1 MTPVKKH
8 IYHYNA
14 KSWVH
19 SSNFLVGDGI
29 YHSHNPIV
37 NVDALNSLRRQ
48 IAAVH
53 GTKDPDAVWV
63 IESLSYLGRQTVEE
77 LK

>member
-1 MTPVKKH
+1 
-8 IYHYNA
+8 
-14 KSWVH
+14 
-19 SSNFLVGDGI
+19 VGDGI